1 MMNCPA
7 QGKIVIGLPDA
18 RAIDEPFG
26 MTSEASGS
34 GVHSLHD
41 PDVPW
46 PGLDKVSNSLVGSSR
61 RPFLGGSPLGGRRLS
76 E

>member
-1 MMNCPA
+1 MNCPE

-18 RAIDEPFG
+18 RAIDPFG

-46 PGLDKVSNSLVGSSR
+46 PGLKKVNNYLVGYFR
-61 RPFLGGSPLGGRRLS
+61 RPFLGGSPLGGRWLS
-76 E
+76 K